1 MKVVNAAIVYDCD
14 ITGESHILILHNALH
29 ILNMEN
35 NLVPLFAMRLAGLE
49 VNDPSG
55 ARG

>member
-35 NLVPLFAMRLAGLE
+35 NLVPPFAMRLAGLE